1 MRGRW
6 PGKWKPKCCAK
17 CGRTFVPTGPASKF
31 CSKGCQR
38 GRAQCQSCGKTFVK
52 RPTQGEK
59 SANDNRYCSYECR
72 WADART
78 RDEYG
83 RYLNSEGYVVLHKRW
98 STKVPS
104 RGIKDGYV
112 RLNVR
117 QCGRIYEHRYV
128 MEQQLGRPLADGETV
143 HHVNG
148 IKTDNRPENLELWVS
163 RHPRGQRVEDATVW
177 AAEMLQRYAP
187 ERLA

>member
-1 MRGRW
+1 
-6 PGKWKPKCCAK
+6 
-17 CGRTFVPTGPASKF
+17 
-31 CSKGCQR
+31 
-38 GRAQCQSCGKTFVK
+38 
-52 RPTQGEK
+52 
-59 SANDNRYCSYECR
+59 
-72 WADART
+72 
-78 RDEYG
+78 
-83 RYLNSEGYVVLHKRW
+83 
-98 STKVPS
+98 
-104 RGIKDGYV
+104 V